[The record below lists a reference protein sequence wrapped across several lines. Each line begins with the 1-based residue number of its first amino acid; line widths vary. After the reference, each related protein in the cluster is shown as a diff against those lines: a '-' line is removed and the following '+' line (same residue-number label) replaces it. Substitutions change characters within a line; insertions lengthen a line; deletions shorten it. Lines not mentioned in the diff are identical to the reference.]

1 MLIANRHSYI
11 NINHS
16 SGKSVPNQSG
26 WTSWTSFHPPK
37 LWRKQPFGT
46 GKRRTKKQLAEF
58 HMVSSLVTSLKIAV
72 PMLLA
77 IWGWFLAPTFD
88 PWRSASMDW
97 SELNPHF
104 SSFHAHLWGCQGQGC
119 HVLPHAF
126 HTSTRVWGW
135 SQTGVQFEAKL
146 RSQATSKQVVE
157 QITVEVITLKVN
169 VPCLSISI
177 ANNHYIITHILYES
191 VWT

>member
-1 MLIANRHSYI
+1 MIINMLIDNRHSYI

-26 WTSWTSFHPPK
+26 WTSLTSFHPPK

-104 SSFHAHLWGCQGQGC
+104 SSFHAHLWGVRVRVAMSCRT
-119 HVLPHAF
+119 H
-126 HTSTRVWGW
+126 STHQPG
-135 SQTGVQFEAKL
+135 SADD
-146 RSQATSKQVVE
+146 
-157 QITVEVITLKVN
+157 
-169 VPCLSISI
+169 
-177 ANNHYIITHILYES
+177 HILGSSSKPNYEARPPVNKWLNKS
-191 VWT
+191 L